1 MTSRLLCRDYWI
13 TILDFL
19 GRKILI
25 FNTPKSCFFDNF
37 ADKIPKKTR
46 YTYIYKIRYGEIIR
60 RQKLPLLF
68 S

>member
-13 TILDFL
+13 TILGFL
-19 GRKILI
+19 GRKMLI
-25 FNTPKSCFFDNF
+25 FNTPKSCFLIILPIKF
-37 ADKIPKKTR
+37 PKKTR
-46 YTYIYKIRYGEIIR
+46 YTYIIRYGEIIR

>member
-13 TILDFL
+13 TILGFL
-19 GRKILI
+19 GRKMLI

-46 YTYIYKIRYGEIIR
+46 YTYYKVWRDNTKTETSSIV
-60 RQKLPLLF
+60 
-68 S
+68 

>member
-13 TILDFL
+13 TILGFL

-37 ADKIPKKTR
+37 ADKIPKKLAIH
-46 YTYIYKIRYGEIIR
+46 TYIK
-60 RQKLPLLF
+60 
-68 S
+68 

>member
-13 TILDFL
+13 TILGFL

-37 ADKIPKKTR
+37 TDKMPKKLAID
-46 YTYIYKIRYGEIIR
+46 TYIK
-60 RQKLPLLF
+60 
-68 S
+68 

>member
-37 ADKIPKKTR
+37 ADKIPKKTSL
-46 YTYIYKIRYGEIIR
+46 YIYNKVWRDNTKTETSSIV
-60 RQKLPLLF
+60 
-68 S
+68 

>member
-13 TILDFL
+13 TILGFL
-19 GRKILI
+19 GRKMLI

-46 YTYIYKIRYGEIIR
+46 YTYIIRYGEIIR

>member
-13 TILDFL
+13 TILGFL

-37 ADKIPKKTR
+37 ADKKKKKNSL
-46 YTYIYKIRYGEIIR
+46 YIYSKVWRDNTKTETSSIV
-60 RQKLPLLF
+60 
-68 S
+68 

>member
-1 MTSRLLCRDYWI
+1 MTSRLLSRDYWI
-13 TILDFL
+13 TILGFL
-19 GRKILI
+19 DRKMLI

-37 ADKIPKKTR
+37 ADKIPQKISL
-46 YTYIYKIRYGEIIR
+46 YIYIIRYGEIIR

>member
-13 TILDFL
+13 TILGFL

-37 ADKIPKKTR
+37 ADKIPKKLA
-46 YTYIYKIRYGEIIR
+46 IHI
-60 RQKLPLLF
+60 
-68 S
+68 